1 MENGHA
7 RDATTFG
14 KKSDMFLTEHLAGV
28 FTDLCREHDKIES
41 TRLTE
46 NADFEQLKTALRNVC
61 TLGQETQVPL
71 VELGGHLCRV
81 RETLT
86 GINKTIEKKL
96 KDEGLKSW
104 MNRTSIH
111 NEGKFFSHLSLALS
125 PS

>member
-1 MENGHA
+1 MENGHT
-7 RDATTFG
+7 RDATTVG
-14 KKSDMFLTEHLAGV
+14 KQSDMFLTEHLAGV
-28 FTDLCREHDKIES
+28 FTDLCREHDKIQS

-46 NADFEQLKTALRNVC
+46 SADFEQLKMALRKVC

-86 GINKTIEKKL
+86 GISKTIETKL

-104 MNRTSIH
+104 MNRTSLY
-111 NEGKFFSHLSLALS
+111 NEGKFFSVQ
-125 PS
+125 